1 MPSWLLVIPL
11 LSLLVFIHELGHF
24 LTAKKFGIKVTEF
37 GFGFPPR
44 LWGITIGETRY
55 SINLIP
61 LGGFVKMV
69 GEEDPT
75 EPRSFA
81 RQSVLKRSIVLTAGS
96 FMNLLLPIFIFTII
110 LTLPHDTL
118 VGTTTIS

>member
-1 MPSWLLVIPL
+1 MPSWLLVVPV

-44 LWGITIGETRY
+44 IWGITFGETRY

-61 LGGFVKMV
+61 LGGFVKICLLYTS
-69 GEEDPT
+69 PS
-75 EPRSFA
+75 PRD
-81 RQSVLKRSIVLTAGS
+81 G
-96 FMNLLLPIFIFTII
+96 LLSRMP
-110 LTLPHDTL
+110 
-118 VGTTTIS
+118 SSA

>member
-1 MPSWLLVIPL
+1 MPSWLLVIPV

-81 RQSVLKRSIVLTAGS
+81 RQSILKRSIVLMQVLS
-96 FMNLLLPIFIFTII
+96 
-110 LTLPHDTL
+110 
-118 VGTTTIS
+118 